1 MQALIV
7 LVALLAM
14 SSLRA
19 QAALGQDTAS
29 EIEAV
34 KRVIETLSV
43 AINAAK
49 LDEVLALY
57 ADDALID
64 SKAAKAMVSKA
75 QYGETMKRA
84 FAQRRSFRVETGGLR
99 VSMADSNHATVDG
112 VVYFSSASDRTSEKR
127 QWKLEK
133 RDGRWLIVEA
143 KYQ

>member
-1 MQALIV
+1 MKTFTV
-7 LVALLAM
+7 VVALLAM
-14 SSLRA
+14 ASLAA
-19 QAALGQDTAS
+19 QPARSQDTAS
-29 EIEAV
+29 EIEVV
-34 KRVIETLSV
+34 KRVIEMLSA
-43 AINAAK
+43 AINATK
-49 LDEVLALY
+49 LDEILALY

-75 QYGETMKRA
+75 QYGETLKRA